1 MTWPH
6 LEYETRPWA
15 PTLDRG
21 LSRRRVREY
30 RSALV
35 PRIAESTPSLGTA
48 TWALLDAATIAV
60 AKFEGVHAHGVVP
73 FAPLLLR
80 SESMASSRIENLKS
94 SARKVLEAELTAA
107 GSPSARLIVANTR
120 LMREAIEEDSP
131 STDAIRAMHRVL
143 LREDAPEIAGELR
156 TEPVWIGG
164 REHSPPDALFVPP
177 HQDQVKEL
185 LGDLEAFMARTDIPA
200 LAHAAVAHAQFET
213 IHPFAGGN
221 GRTGRALVH
230 VMLKKHGLS
239 RGTALP
245 VSAGLL
251 AQTTTY
257 FTALDDYREGK
268 VEPIVKLFAEA
279 AVQAAEQGTWLS
291 RQLQEI
297 QREWK
302 ARLNARG
309 DALAWD
315 VLPLLLRRPV
325 LTASAVAEE
334 LHTSSPN
341 ARNALDRLS
350 KDGIVVAA
358 NLDKRTRAWRSPE
371 VLEVLDEFAE
381 AAGRR
386 SDAPD

>member
-1 MTWPH
+1 M
-6 LEYETRPWA
+6 
-15 PTLDRG
+15 LD
-21 LSRRRVREY
+21 S
-30 RSALV
+30 SW
-35 PRIAESTPSLGTA
+35 RIP
-48 TWALLDAATIAV
+48 
-60 AKFEGVHAHGVVP
+60 
-73 FAPLLLR
+73 
-80 SESMASSRIENLKS
+80 
-94 SARKVLEAELTAA
+94 
-107 GSPSARLIVANTR
+107 
-120 LMREAIEEDSP
+120 EAIEEDSP

-164 REHSPPDALFVPP
+164 REDSPRDALFVPP

-213 IHPFAGGN
+213 IHPFGNGN

-230 VMLKKHGLS
+230 VMLKKHRLS

-251 AQTTTY
+251 AQATTY
-257 FTALDDYREGK
+257 FTALDDYRVGK

-279 AVQAAEQGTWLS
+279 AVQAAEQRTWLA

-358 NLDKRTRAWRSPE
+358 NLDKRTRAWRSPDVRCLTAGLASQGGLPE
-371 VLEVLDEFAE
+371 TGGGQH
-381 AAGRR
+381 AGRAEEDLAFFR
-386 SDAPD
+386 DLPGQQQREVARRGGQGSDHEFVAGQLVNALLCAADAVSYTHL